1 MRSFNNDYS
10 DLIHVLSAVNPNNLI
25 PALEQSIEIEK
36 LKLNANP
43 SEEAEERIRD
53 QMFVLNF
60 LRLRRLGG

>member
-1 MRSFNNDYS
+1 MRSSNNDYS
-10 DLIHVLSAVNPNNLI
+10 NLIHVLSAVNPNNLI

-36 LKLNANP
+36 LKLNVNP